1 MCITE
6 SVDVARPLP
15 TVVVSR
21 EVRAHDSQSTRSK
34 RPRTAVRPAVTRN
47 GILRPIAHW
56 WRFNIRR
63 QASTPGDRAGRTTDT
78 RYQYQRLYLHTS
90 NIRTQQFSARCSI
103 YGKAST
109 REDKSSKWLHPASHP
124 IKTKTRCCFAAGVD
138 AAMSRSEEK
147 ANKRRRKV
155 WS

>member
-34 RPRTAVRPAVTRN
+34 RPRTAVRPAVTHN

-103 YGKAST
+103 YGKELT
-109 REDKSSKWLHPASHP
+109 REDKSSKWLHPASPP
-124 IKTKTRCCFAAGVD
+124 IKTIIWWCFAAGVD
-138 AAMSRSEEK
+138 AVMLRSEEK
-147 ANKRRRKV
+147 ANKRRTV